1 MPRKRFSEEE
11 IITKLRQAEIFISQG
26 KSIGEAAR
34 AISVSPI
41 TYGKWRKKYG
51 GMQVNQVRALKD
63 LQKEN
68 ERLKKIVADQALDI
82 SMLKE
87 VSKGNF

>member
-11 IITKLRQAEIFISQG
+11 IITKLRQAEVLVSQG
-26 KSIGEAAR
+26 KTLSEAAR
-34 AISVSPI
+34 ALSISPI

-51 GMQVNQVRALKD
+51 GMQVDQVKNLKE

-68 ERLKKIVADQALDI
+68 ARLKKIVADLTLDVD
-82 SMLKE
+82 MLKE
-87 VSKGNF
+87 ISKGNF

>member
-1 MPRKRFSEEE
+1 MGRRNYSEEE
-11 IITKLRQAEIFISQG
+11 IVTKLRQAEILISQG
-26 KSIGEAAR
+26 KTIAEASKAIGVTHNTFA
-34 AISVSPI
+34 
-41 TYGKWRKKYG
+41 KWRKKYG
-51 GMQVNQVRALKD
+51 GMQTNQLKALKE

-87 VSKGNF
+87 VSRGNF